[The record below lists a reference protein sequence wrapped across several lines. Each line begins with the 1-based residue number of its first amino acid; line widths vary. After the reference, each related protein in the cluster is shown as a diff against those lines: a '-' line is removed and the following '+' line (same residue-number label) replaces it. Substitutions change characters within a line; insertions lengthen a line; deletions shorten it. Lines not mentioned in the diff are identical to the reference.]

1 MNSTTPSQTPPQSP
15 PQSPTTPP
23 PPSPSSA
30 SSASSASSISTLS
43 PIIQKYTCK
52 RNRIRNKIYEKIK
65 AISTNEADFLKN
77 CEIYN
82 QLMDHSVE
90 EIKEFLKQHNNQYWN
105 GSKKKYQVLYLMKL
119 NKMN

>member
-1 MNSTTPSQTPPQSP
+1 MNPTPTPTPPQSP
-15 PQSPTTPP
+15 
-23 PPSPSSA
+23 SSA
-30 SSASSASSISTLS
+30 STCSTPTLS
-43 PIIQKYTCK
+43 PITQRYTCK

-65 AISTNEADFLKN
+65 AISIDEADFLKN
-77 CEIYN
+77 CETYN

-105 GSKKKYQVLYLMKL
+105 GSKKKYQVLHLMKL